1 MCPGYIMGVQGVRR
15 TRKWCRVQQRPITR
29 ARMPC
34 CQRRSRSLTMRQCLT
49 WLLTCAIRSRRW
61 LSAWF
66 ASYCS
71 HVGSAIHGGAV
82 KTVWG
87 ETPDLA
93 TRPALGWP

>member
-15 TRKWCRVQQRPITR
+15 TRKWCRVQQRPIT
-29 ARMPC
+29 
-34 CQRRSRSLTMRQCLT
+34 SRSLTMRQCLT

-66 ASYCS
+66 ASCCS
-71 HVGSAIHGGAV
+71 HVGSAIHGCAV
-82 KTVWG
+82 KTVRG